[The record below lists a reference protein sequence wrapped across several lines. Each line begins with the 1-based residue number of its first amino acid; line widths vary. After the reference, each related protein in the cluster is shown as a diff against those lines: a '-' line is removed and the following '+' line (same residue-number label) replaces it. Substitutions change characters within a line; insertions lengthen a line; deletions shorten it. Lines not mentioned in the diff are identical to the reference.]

1 MKQIISLKNNK
12 EFKQVYNQRISFAN
26 RLLIM
31 YIKKNDYDYN
41 RLGISISKKV
51 GNSVVRHGFCR
62 LVRESFRLNKKSIG
76 SYYDIVI
83 IARDNAKDKR
93 YHDIES
99 AFIHLL
105 KLHKIY
111 ETTKQ

>member
-1 MKQIISLKNNK
+1 MKQIISLRNNK
-12 EFKQVYNQRISFAN
+12 EFKEVYNHRVSFAN

-31 YIKKNDYDYN
+31 YIKENEFDYH
-41 RLGISISKKV
+41 RLGISVSKKV

-62 LVRESFRLNKKSIG
+62 LVRESFRLNKESIKSH
-76 SYYDIVI
+76 YDIVV
-83 IARDNAKDKR
+83 IARNNAKDKR

-111 ETTKQ
+111 EVTKN

>member
-1 MKQIISLKNNK
+1 MKPIISLKQTK
-12 EFKQVYNQRISFAN
+12 DFQKVYNYRISFAN

-31 YIKKNDYDYN
+31 YIKENEYDYH

-51 GNSVVRHGFCR
+51 GNSVVRHGFSR
-62 LVRESFRLNKKSIG
+62 LVRESYRLNKHHIAG
-76 SYYDIVI
+76 HYDIVV
-83 IARDNAKDKR
+83 IARDGAKDKR

-111 ETTKQ
+111 E